1 MGRNIRGEG
10 TGGGG
15 MRGGGGFW
23 NSPRG
28 SCWEEGSSA
37 EAAAEA
43 TEEATAR
50 IRAEAAEAQPGEAAK
65 SLLLRRGRGGGV
77 GIILE
82 RNSTKHEFLKSIIQ
96 RLSKKHLTF
105 LSFSRF
111 LHFNL
116 LFLVSRAAED

>member
-15 MRGGGGFW
+15 MRGGGFW

-28 SCWEEGSSA
+28 SCCWEEGSAA
-37 EAAAEA
+37 EAAEEA

-50 IRAEAAEAQPGEAAK
+50 IRAEDAEAQPGEAAK
-65 SLLLRRGRGGGV
+65 SPLLRRGKGGGV

-82 RNSTKHEFLKSIIQ
+82 RNSTKHEFLNSKLQ
-96 RLSKKHLTF
+96 QLSQKNLTF